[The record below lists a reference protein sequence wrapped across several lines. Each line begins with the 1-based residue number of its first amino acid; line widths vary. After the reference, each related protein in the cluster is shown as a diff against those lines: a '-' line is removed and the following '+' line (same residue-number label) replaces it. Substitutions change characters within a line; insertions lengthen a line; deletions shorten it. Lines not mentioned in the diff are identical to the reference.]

1 MQNTWSSQENV
12 VECGVAPFEI
22 KNWFDN
28 APIPL
33 DSADDGF
40 ERWAATQTDNTASQF
55 TFSFFENGSDFYF
68 EAGDITT
75 IFAIFGSVPDYE
87 GVVQTTKFAEFE
99 LVGAASLVATF
110 SAILS

>member
-28 APIPL
+28 DPIPL

-75 IFAIFGSVPDYE
+75 IFATFGSATD
-87 GVVQTTKFAEFE
+87 GVIQTTVFAEFE